1 MNPLIDFN
9 ILNMLGLAAFYAI
22 LIYTML
28 YCGIKLLKKHYED
41 WRRKIFRKTYY

>member
-9 ILNMLGLAAFYAI
+9 ILNMLGLSAFYAI

-28 YCGIKLLKKHYED
+28 YCAIKLLKKYYED
-41 WRRKIFRKTYY
+41 

>member
-22 LIYTML
+22 LIYTIF
-28 YCGIKLLKKHYED
+28 YCVYKLFK
-41 WRRKIFRKTYY
+41 

>member
-9 ILNMLGLAAFYAI
+9 ILNMLGLYAFYAI

-41 WRRKIFRKTYY
+41 

>member
-9 ILNMLGLAAFYAI
+9 ILNMLGLAAFFAI

-41 WRRKIFRKTYY
+41 